1 MKKNYS
7 TPSMLIVEIE
17 AESIIAASITDTA
30 QGATAKVG
38 GTTESFSGEVDAASY
53 RSNLWE

>member
-1 MKKNYS
+1 
-7 TPSMLIVEIE
+7 MLIVEIE